1 MDPGLGPKAQETM
14 LISVTSCS
22 FYMAKP
28 ITITAVDSL
37 NQSYIFVMQIAS

>member
-1 MDPGLGPKAQETM
+1 M
-14 LISVTSCS
+14 LITVSSCS

-37 NQSYIFVMQIAS
+37 NHTYPFVMQIAS